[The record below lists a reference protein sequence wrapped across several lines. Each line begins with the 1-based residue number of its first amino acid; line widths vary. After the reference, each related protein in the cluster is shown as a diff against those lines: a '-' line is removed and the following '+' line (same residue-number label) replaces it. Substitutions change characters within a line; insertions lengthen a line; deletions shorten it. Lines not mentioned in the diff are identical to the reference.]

1 MSCAAVGESGAIEGE
16 YDETMRV
23 LYLDAS
29 KVVRYTAPGTDG
41 SAHSD
46 IFRPPTGQ
54 LIWNLISKRPPGAQ
68 KPGTGS

>member
-1 MSCAAVGESGAIEGE
+1 MSCAAVSESGTIEGE

-29 KVVRYTAPGTDG
+29 KVVRYTAPGTEG

-46 IFRPPTGQ
+46 IFRPPAGQ
-54 LIWNLISKRPPGAQ
+54 LIWNLISKRPPGVQ
-68 KPGTGS
+68 KQGPGH